1 MIRLSFVFL
10 LCMYF
15 LASHTSLFFSFSN
28 PSVPFTISLPFSL
41 FLLFFPFLEKL
52 INILYINYIYKEK
65 NSHLAFLVVNK
76 RLICGSLP
84 NKQGAIAIKFKISE
98 SSILSEEHI
107 SIISPAYVALI

>member
-10 LCMYF
+10 LWMYF

-52 INILYINYIYKEK
+52 INILYINYIYKE